1 MENKKSWYQVTLTE
15 VITRSYCVE
24 AHSKPLAQQ
33 LARDELPYVTGEIER
48 QTWDVVKQEGAPC

>member
-1 MENKKSWYQVTLTE
+1 MENKKSWYEVTMTE

-24 AHSKPLAQQ
+24 AHSENLAICI
-33 LARDELPYVTGEIER
+33 ARYEIPYMKGDIER